1 MPTQL
6 QKGINFDDKPLYME
20 SKLVDENSRSL
31 DNRTFAILFLR
42 VAEGRT
48 SIEIGKSL
56 KNLWNMYKRLQ
67 KGKVAGLPNTVL
79 PTGGLTVVVAY
90 APNIFKFP
98 NIRKNLPNDLRGRQF
113 LPPGD
118 GGKPILNG
126 AGIKY
131 ALDIHENVGISEHI
145 VFQFISNTQLATY
158 RAVVETMKHLDSTD
172 PNNRTLYLT
181 KFYTGFQRD
190 DSRSWLGFHDGVS
203 NMKSAKERE
212 DAIRVDIASNKLE
225 HSDYW
230 TRGGTYLAFLRIEID
245 LSIWERIDRKSQE
258 LIVGRNK
265 LTGYPLIGVDR
276 KGNPV
281 SNQGSQ
287 THQRSMMRH
296 KFEDHPDYFKKPVVT
311 NQNLNSLDTEA
322 SIRILSQS
330 HIGRTRHI
338 DKIESKEVTSRRIFR
353 QTFEFLEPVPGN
365 TSKTLRTGLNFVSFQ
380 NDPGRLFFILTDP
393 NWMGNVTFG
402 GNPNIKEMDRLFSV
416 LAAGVFFVPRV
427 GRPFPGANIFM

>member
-67 KGKVAGLPNTVL
+67 KGKVAGLPNTLL
-79 PTGGLTVVVAY
+79 PTGGLTVLVAY

-131 ALDIHENVGISEHI
+131 ALDIHENVGITEHI

-393 NWMGNVTFG
+393 NWMGNVSFG
-402 GNPNIKEMDRLFSV
+402 GNPNINAIDKLFSV

>member
-393 NWMGNVTFG
+393 NWMGNVSFG
-402 GNPNIKEMDRLFSV
+402 GNPNIKAIDKLFSV